1 MTLTLHLHPL
11 SSFCH
16 KVIIA
21 FYENG
26 LPFES
31 RIVDLTD
38 EGARARFLEM
48 SPFGKIPV
56 LSDESRKRT
65 VLESSIIIE
74 YLDQHYR
81 GARAMLPEEEATRLD
96 ARFWD
101 RFFDLYVEAPLQ
113 KIVADRLRPAVER
126 DARGVSEA
134 RAMLTTAYDVI
145 ERHMANKTWATAE
158 SFSIADC
165 AAAPALFYA
174 GIVEPFSDARPNVA
188 AYFERLLKRP
198 SFARTL
204 AEARPYFHMFPFK
217 DEMPARF
224 LGDEPA
230 ET

>member
-1 MTLTLHLHPL
+1 MSLTLYLHPL

-16 KVIIA
+16 KVLIA
-21 FYENG
+21 FYEMEIS
-26 LPFES
+26 FES
-31 RIVDLTD
+31 RMVDLAD
-38 EGARARFLEM
+38 ADARARFREI

-81 GARAMLPEEEATRLD
+81 GARAMLPEEEATRLE

-101 RFFDLYVEAPLQ
+101 RLFDLYVEIPLQ
-113 KIVADRLRPAVER
+113 KIVGDRLRPAGEQ
-126 DARGVSEA
+126 DARGVREA
-134 RAMLTTAYDVI
+134 RATLATAYDMI
-145 ERHMANKTWATAE
+145 ERQMADKTWAIGE
-158 SFSIADC
+158 SFGIADC

-174 GIVEPFSDARPNVA
+174 GIVQPFPETHPHVA
-188 AYFERLLKRP
+188 GYLERLAKRP
-198 SFARTL
+198 SYARVI

-224 LGDEPA
+224 LTGEP

>member
-1 MTLTLHLHPL
+1 MSLTLHLHPL

-16 KVIIA
+16 KVLIA
-21 FYENG
+21 FYEKR

-31 RIVDLTD
+31 RIVDLAD
-38 EGARARFLEM
+38 EGARARFLEI

-65 VLESSIIIE
+65 VLETSIIIE

-81 GARAMLPEEEATRLD
+81 GARAMLPEDEAARLD

-101 RFFDLYVEAPLQ
+101 RFFDLYVEVPLQ
-113 KIVADRLRPAVER
+113 KIVGDRLRPAGEQ
-126 DARGVSEA
+126 DARGVSQA
-134 RAMLTTAYDVI
+134 RATLITAYDVI
-145 ERHMANKTWATAE
+145 ERQMADQTWAIGE
-158 SFSIADC
+158 SFGIADC

-174 GIVEPFSDARPNVA
+174 GIVQPFPETHPNVA
-188 AYFERLLKRP
+188 AYFERLAKRP
-198 SFARTL
+198 AYARTL

-217 DEMPARF
+217 EEMPARF
-224 LGDEPA
+224 LSGEP